1 MAAKRQLHVRR
12 SAARRRSAGD
22 DELSPELTAFREA
35 FLAEL
40 DRTVVPAVLQRISAG
55 AATVSPEELA
65 RRMLAVAPAPAPVNR
80 MAQQVGPEF
89 FDTAGVRVVLAPPG
103 GGPVSKQAVEHRRR
117 RHTLLALLTSDHRW
131 IYPTWQFRG
140 HDVMPGLAEVLAA
153 FGDGPAWS
161 VATWLT
167 TPRVDLDGLTAVHWL
182 DAGRDREVLLR
193 LVRHA
198 AARWAA

>member
-1 MAAKRQLHVRR
+1 MAAKRRMAVRR
-12 SAARRRSAGD
+12 TPVRRAD
-22 DELSPELTAFREA
+22 DGELSPELTAYREA

-40 DRTVVPAVLQRISAG
+40 DRLVVPTVLQRLSAG
-55 AATVSPEELA
+55 ATTLPPHELA
-65 RRMLAVAPAPAPVNR
+65 RRMLAVAPAPAPTNP
-80 MAQQVGPEF
+80 MAEQVGPEF
-89 FDTAGVRVVLAPPG
+89 YDTTGVTVVLAAPG
-103 GGPVSKQAVEHRRR
+103 ADPVSKQAVEHRRR
-117 RHTLLALLTSDHRW
+117 RRTLLALRTADRRW

-167 TPRVDLDGLTAVHWL
+167 TPRADLDGLTAVQWL
-182 DAGRDREVLLR
+182 DQGRDRDALLR
-193 LVRHA
+193 LARHA